1 MILPRLIAQATCAA
15 LAVVSFPASV
25 LAAERVILDNV
36 TIVDTRTGELTP
48 KRGVVVEGD
57 KIVRIVAANTV
68 KPVPGDCRIDAHD
81 KFLVPGFN
89 DMHAHPLNP
98 GDTVNELRMMLSM
111 GITGFRQMSGS
122 SDLLSKRR
130 AGTLISSEA
139 PTLLLTSG
147 ALLIG
152 PNAATPE
159 IAVAEVRRQKAEGA
173 DFIKAINLPPAV
185 LFAVHAE
192 AKTEG
197 LSVTGHLSP
206 LVDPREAADHGMDGI
221 EHVGPGVALL
231 LGCSSREAELRDAIR
246 RSTSSPPASS
256 PGSAGG
262 AAPQSA
268 TGASPSGAPV
278 GPPIANPEAFRSVN
292 AVLATGAVLDSYDPA
307 KCRSLATLLATRHV
321 WQTPTLI
328 RLRTMEFGD
337 DPAYLN
343 DPNLQY
349 VSPADRAVWREAAK
363 QFGTTMTG
371 PARTVLNRLF
381 AAQLALAKLFYDN
394 HVPMMAGDDTGGSG
408 WVVPGYGLHN
418 EFDLLAEAGLP
429 PLAIL
434 QMATLNPARFLHR
447 EATMGTVEPG
457 KTADLVLLD
466 ANPIASAAN
475 LHGIS
480 GLLHNGRYYS
490 AADLAALRDQT
501 EAAQRGAEG
510 SGQRR

>member
-1 MILPRLIAQATCAA
+1 MILPRLIARAA
-15 LAVVSFPASV
+15 CTAIVAASFPSTV

-48 KRGVVVEGD
+48 KRAVVVEGD
-57 KIVRIVAANTV
+57 KIVRIVAASTV
-68 KPVPGDCRIDAHD
+68 KPVPGDRRIDADD

-98 GDTVNELRMMLSM
+98 GDTANQLRMMLSM

-122 SDLLSKRR
+122 PDLLAKRR
-130 AGTLISSEA
+130 AGTLISPEA
-139 PTLLLTSG
+139 PTLLATSG

-159 IAVAEVRRQKAEGA
+159 IAVAEVRRQQAEGV

-192 AKTEG
+192 AKAEG
-197 LSVTGHLSP
+197 LTVTGHLSP

-221 EHVGPGVALL
+221 EHAGPGVGLL
-231 LGCSSREAELRDAIR
+231 LGCSSREAELRDVLQR
-246 RSTSSPPASS
+246 GTSSPPAGS
-256 PGSAGG
+256 PGSAAG

-268 TGASPSGAPV
+268 AGASPSGAPV

-292 AVLATGAVLDSYDPA
+292 AVLATGPVLDSHDPA

-343 DPNLQY
+343 DPNLRY

-363 QFGTTMTG
+363 QFGKTMTG
-371 PARTVLNRLF
+371 PARAELDRLF
-381 AAQLALAKLFYDN
+381 AAQRALVKLFYDN
-394 HVPMMAGDDTGGSG
+394 HVPMMAGDDAGGSG

-434 QMATLNPARFLHR
+434 QMATLNPAQFLHR
-447 EATMGTVEPG
+447 EATMGTVEQG

-466 ANPIASAAN
+466 ANPIVSAAN
-475 LHGIS
+475 LHGIR

-501 EAAQRGAEG
+501 EGAQREVAG
-510 SGQRR
+510 RRAGK